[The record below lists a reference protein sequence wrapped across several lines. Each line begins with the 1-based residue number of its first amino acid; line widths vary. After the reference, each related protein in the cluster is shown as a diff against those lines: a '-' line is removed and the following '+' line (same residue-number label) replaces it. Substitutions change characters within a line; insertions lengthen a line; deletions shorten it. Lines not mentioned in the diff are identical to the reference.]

1 MKMQKERNR
10 RYFSIDECIEHY
22 TKKGYTVD
30 QAIKITEIEAYQRRT
45 DIMVD
50 DGDYLD
56 ENLYGIGTALERIA
70 EALERLSDL
79 GVINANRTS

>member
-1 MKMQKERNR
+1 MKQQYARKFRN
-10 RYFSIDECIEHY
+10 FSIDDCIEHY

-30 QAIKITEIEAYQRRT
+30 QAIKIAEIMAYQRRT
-45 DIMVD
+45 DLFVD

-70 EALERLSDL
+70 EALEN
-79 GVINANRTS
+79 INEYINC